1 MIFVAGV
8 AVVDVDVVLVFAVA
22 CWDCQITSVAADAAV
37 PVPPNGLGCAML
49 SVPCSG
55 TCNRV
60 RGTHCRLPL
69 FMPFYCGHYL

>member
-37 PVPPNGLGCAML
+37 PVPPNLGA
-49 SVPCSG
+49 P
-55 TCNRV
+55 
-60 RGTHCRLPL
+60 
-69 FMPFYCGHYL
+69 